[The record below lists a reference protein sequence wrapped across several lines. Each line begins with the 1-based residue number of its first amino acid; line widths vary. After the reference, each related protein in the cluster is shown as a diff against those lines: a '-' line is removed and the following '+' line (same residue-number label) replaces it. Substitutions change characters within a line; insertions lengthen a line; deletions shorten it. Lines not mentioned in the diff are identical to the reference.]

1 MVEPPRVEPPR
12 YVLVTMRLADMKV
25 VHPHQDNS
33 RRCSRCNEIVGV
45 YPASLRELR
54 RHPDM
59 VIECT
64 HCVDQADMVAMEP
77 SARTREE
84 FAAEHRDSVPVSK
97 A

>member
-1 MVEPPRVEPPR
+1 MAMVEPL
-12 YVLVTMRLADMKV
+12 YVLVAMRLAEMNV

-33 RRCSRCNEIVGV
+33 RRCSLCNEIVGV

-54 RHPDM
+54 RRPDM

-64 HCVDQADMVAMEP
+64 HCVDQDNVVGLEP
-77 SARTREE
+77 AARTREE
-84 FAAEHRDSVPVSK
+84 FVAEHRDSVPVSK